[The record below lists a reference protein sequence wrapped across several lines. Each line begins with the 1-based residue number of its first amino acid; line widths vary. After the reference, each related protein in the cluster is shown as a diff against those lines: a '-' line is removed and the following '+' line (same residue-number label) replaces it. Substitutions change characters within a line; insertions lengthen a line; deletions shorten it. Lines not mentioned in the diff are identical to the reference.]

1 MVRPM
6 VHSTKH
12 YVQKSLTT
20 VLAGAVENVAIVAAV
35 DVGAKNLPTE
45 VEEGNSIK
53 ACYVEM
59 WIRTNDTSAGTA
71 ISVLHK
77 KSGDSTNPS
86 AADCAAL
93 HDWDNKKNVLSTTM
107 GLTNINTSQAVAI
120 HRGWYK
126 IPKSKQR
133 FGLGDDLTLSI
144 FAQALDQNI
153 CGFFTYKEYS

>member
-20 VLAGAVENVAIVAAV
+20 VLAGAVENISIAQGVSV
-35 DVGAKNLPTE
+35 DAKNTATE

-53 ACYVEM
+53 ACYIEM
-59 WIRTNDTSAGTA
+59 WIRANDAVAGSFVACLYKT
-71 ISVLHK
+71 
-77 KSGDSTNPS
+77 SGDTTAPTATDMAS
-86 AADCAAL
+86 L
-93 HDWDNKKNVLSTTM
+93 HDWDNKKNILFTAQ
-107 GLTNINTSQAVAI
+107 GLTNDKLSDAVPI
-120 HRGWYK
+120 LRSWYK

-133 FGLGDDLTLSI
+133 FGLGDDLKLTI